1 VKIETRGNLL
11 WITPATNDVRRIVAD
26 VASFSL
32 RVNDGTSFR
41 METQHLSQYNEE
53 YGLIETYGGLKPK
66 IEERLKTCGY
76 TVDSDAGAGY
86 TLEADLSLL
95 SEEDLNNLDGRG
107 DQVDVIGLICD
118 YSQGFIVE
126 APTGWGKSHII
137 GQVCQVLPEAKI
149 AVVVPGKDITATVYN
164 RLKKR
169 IRDVGMVGG
178 GSNYIARVT
187 VSTMESVHKL
197 QGVEWD
203 LMIFDEVHRAGGPA
217 IANKVAEVFYKT
229 KCVGLSA
236 SPTGRSDGADLMVE
250 ALFGP
255 IIYKVGYNQGVD
267 RGAVVPIEAKIYR
280 INTGPVVSSSN
291 ATVIN
296 RNCLWRN
303 RKRNQLIAELARGIP
318 DDEQVLITVATA
330 EHALYLKK
338 ELPEFEVVFSSM
350 SKNVKQAVFNGK
362 LPKVKGVYN
371 GMMMDGRREAL
382 RVAFEKGE
390 LKKAIATG
398 VWNTG
403 VDFKGLSY
411 LIRADGMAS
420 EIASV
425 QTPGRLS
432 RTKEGKEKGIMM
444 DFMDDFSPSLRR
456 RSNKRVKAYRDKG
469 WDVEFIDTKF

>member
-1 VKIETRGNLL
+1 VV
-11 WITPATNDVRRIVAD
+11 D
-26 VASFSL
+26 
-32 RVNDGTSFR
+32 
-41 METQHLSQYNEE
+41 Q
-53 YGLIETYGGLKPK
+53 LKK
-66 IEERLKTCGY
+66 CGY
-76 TVDSDAGAGY
+76 TVDYDSNKDY
-86 TLEADLSLL
+86 TFQADLSLL
-95 SEEDLNNLDGRG
+95 TQDDLNDLEDRN

-118 YSQGFIVE
+118 HPDGFMVE

-137 GQVCQVLPEAKI
+137 GQVCTVLPDYKI
-149 AVVVPGKDITATVYN
+149 AVVVPGKDITATVYK

-197 QGVEWD
+197 AGVEWD

-217 IANKVAEVFYKT
+217 IAGKIAEVFYKT

-255 IIYKVGYNQGVD
+255 VIYRVGYNQGVD
-267 RGAVVPIEAKIYR
+267 RGAVVPIEAKVYR
-280 INTGPVVSSSN
+280 INTGPVINSSN
-291 ATVIN
+291 GTVIN

-303 RKRNQLIAELARGIP
+303 RKRNQLIAELARALP
-318 DDEQVLITVATA
+318 EDEQVLITVATA

-350 SKNVKQAVFNGK
+350 SKNVKNAVFKGH

-371 GMMMDGRREAL
+371 GSMMDGRREAL

-403 VDFKGLSY
+403 VDFKKLSY

-420 EIASV
+420 EIAST

-432 RTKEGKEKGIMM
+432 RTTDGKEKGILI
-444 DFMDDFSPSLRR
+444 DFMDEFSPSLRR
-456 RSNKRVKAYRDKG
+456 RSNKRIKAYKDKG
-469 WDVEFIDTKF
+469 WDVQIINTKV